1 MSHLPSNCYPQEQQ
15 QEDEEQKRRGG
26 CLQVIWPKE
35 IKELQS
41 ESCPKDSS
49 GSIAWLV
56 LW

>member
-56 LW
+56 L